1 MALTYLYLSNFPAES
16 TITIAAADFDGWPN
30 LPNLTFT
37 NCGLLTAQVNAI
49 LQGLYAGL
57 STRVS
62 NGGTISL
69 AGNNQAPSG
78 VYQAMCPPTT
88 GKEWAYELINDACAV
103 NPTKK
108 WTTITVTGGLP

>member
-1 MALTYLYLSNFPAES
+1 
-16 TITIAAADFDGWPN
+16 
-30 LPNLTFT
+30 LPNLAFAD
-37 NCGLLTAQVNAI
+37 CLLLQAQVDAI

-57 STRVS
+57 PTRVS
-62 NGGTISL
+62 TGGAISI

-78 VYQAMCPPTT
+78 IYQAMCPPTT
-88 GKEWAYELINDACAV
+88 GKEWAYELINDSCVV

>member
-1 MALTYLYLSNFPAES
+1 M
-16 TITIAAADFDGWPN
+16 IIAAADFDGWPD

-37 NCGLLTAQVNAI
+37 NCGLLTAQIDAI

-69 AGNNQAPSG
+69 AGNNEAPSG

-88 GKEWAYELINDACAV
+88 GNEWAYELINDSCAV

-108 WTTITVTGGLP
+108 WTTITVTGGLS